1 MAKKIQT
8 GRQQHR
14 QVPQATPHNP
24 LLAAVQR
31 NPRKVRRALIEI
43 DEQTRAFYRQDIGRW
58 RRAHEAAADVDNP
71 RRADLYNVYSD
82 VVLNTHLEGCMG
94 QLEEAVMAQGFDIR
108 DRRTN
113 EVDRNKGDMLRAKW
127 FRDLLHYALEAEAW
141 GNSLVELG
149 NVTLQRGILT
159 LDGVTLIPRA
169 HVVPERGIILRNV
182 MDDLSQGIDYRN
194 NPRLSQYII
203 EINGK
208 DPLGYLLKVS
218 PEAIAIKNAA
228 GFWDSFGELFGIP
241 VRWATTTSDDPGDKA
256 SIMSALKNMGAAAYG
271 LFPEGTEIKF
281 LETQRGDAFE
291 VFDRRIVRAERGI
304 SKAVLNQTMTLEDG
318 SSLSQ
323 AEVHLEIFD
332 RVVRSRMRDIAD
344 MVNTQLLPRLQAMGL
359 PFTDDD
365 VYAWD
370 DSVKYT
376 PEQQLKIEQMVLQY
390 YDIDPQYIKD
400 KYNIPVLGV
409 RQASMGLGISAE
421 IKKKSPTM
429 KAVDELYGLN

>member
-1 MAKKIQT
+1 MSRKKHT
-8 GRQQHR
+8 NRHMP
-14 QVPQATPHNP
+14 VPQSSSENP
-24 LLAAVQR
+24 LLSAIQR

-43 DEQTRAFYRQDIGRW
+43 DEQAREFYRQDIGRW
-58 RRAHEAAADVDNP
+58 RRAHEAAEDPNNP
-71 RRADLYNVYSD
+71 RRADLYNVYAD

-94 QLEEAVMAQGFDIR
+94 QLEEAVMAQEYNIR
-108 DRRTN
+108 NRRTKD
-113 EVDRNKGDMLRAKW
+113 VDENKTDILKAKW

-149 NVTLQRGILT
+149 NVIVQRGIPT

-169 HVVPERGIILRNV
+169 HVVPERGLILRNV
-182 MDDLSQGIDYRN
+182 MDDFSQGIDYRN
-194 NPRLSQYII
+194 NPKLSQYLV

-256 SIMSALKNMGAAAYG
+256 SIMTALKSMGAAAYG

-332 RVVRSRMRDIAD
+332 RVVKSRMRDIAD

-365 VYAWD
+365 EYKWD
-370 DSVKYT
+370 DTVNYT
-376 PEQQLKIEQMVLQY
+376 PEQQLAIEQMVLNRF
-390 YDIDPQYIKD
+390 DIDPQYFID
-400 KYNIPVLGV
+400 KYNIPVTGV
-409 RQASMGLGISAE
+409 RQAAMLPGLSAE
-421 IKKKSPTM
+421 LKKKAPTV
-429 KAVDELYGLN
+429 ALLDELYGLR